1 MCLLCVHSW
10 LYILTFHGYQMAGM
24 QEQIRQLEDVNED
37 MMEDAERY
45 AALRSV

>member
-1 MCLLCVHSW
+1 
-10 LYILTFHGYQMAGM
+10 MAGM

-45 AALRSV
+45 AIFDAFLVKRC